1 MDRICT
7 SLISFQIST
16 AKSAIYTYVISP
28 VLREFRL
35 ADRLDSLLA
44 GMDPAQTLSVVFDVG
59 TDNEDLLNDH
69 LYVVRPSLSF
79 CRTALSILAGLAA
92 STGSRRGL

>member
-1 MDRICT
+1 MANRLSDLYSEVCNLHVRH
-7 SLISFQIST
+7 
-16 AKSAIYTYVISP
+16 SP
-28 VLREFRL
+28 SMRHRL

-69 LYVVRPSLSF
+69 LYVVRLSLSF
-79 CRTALSILAGLAA
+79 RCTALSKPAGLAP